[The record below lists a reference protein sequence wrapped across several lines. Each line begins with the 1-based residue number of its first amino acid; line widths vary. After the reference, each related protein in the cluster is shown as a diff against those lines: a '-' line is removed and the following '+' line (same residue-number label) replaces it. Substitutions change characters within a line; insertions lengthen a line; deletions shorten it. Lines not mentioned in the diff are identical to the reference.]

1 MPKIASQHA
10 NDPWRP
16 LLEWPEDALVQ
27 WGGHGIVLAGK
38 DSYKTA
44 FFEVFPKD
52 GSAGFI
58 RGEGEGL
65 EAAEADAHKTW
76 VRQSGCNATGG
87 HRWTRARRQK
97 GGGIQTYTNGGCFC
111 LKCGSFQTV
120 MPPIVELG
128 AWRKPLSVMEI
139 DAIAMGHCRPTE
151 RDDAKSRE
159 YSRKLGL
166 RARRSGIRMPP
177 VTSPVQG
184 RRAFEQDPYELACQR
199 AVAEFYIDHRERFD
213 TQSTDEGIIGFF
225 DGMALRH
232 LKRIAE
238 DYLEE
243 QGAEVEGQ
251 A

>member
-1 MPKIASQHA
+1 MPIIASQHTNA
-10 NDPWRP
+10 PWRP
-16 LLEWPEDALVQ
+16 LLEWPEDAFVQ
-27 WGGHGIVLAGK
+27 WGGRGIVLAGN
-38 DSYKTA
+38 DSYQTA

-76 VRQSGCNATGG
+76 VRQSGCHATGG
-87 HRWTRARRQK
+87 HRWTRAMRKK
-97 GGGIQTYTNGGCFC
+97 GGGAQTYTNGGCFC

-139 DAIAMGHCRPTE
+139 DGIAMGFCRPTE
-151 RDDAKSRE
+151 RGYTRSRE

-166 RARRSGIRMPP
+166 RARMSGIHLPP
-177 VTSPVQG
+177 VTPKPDG
-184 RRAFEQDPYELACQR
+184 LRIFEQDAYELACQR
-199 AVAEFYIDHRERFD
+199 AVGEFYIANRERLENQTPD
-213 TQSTDEGIIGFF
+213 GSVIGFF

-232 LKRIAE
+232 LKCIAE
-238 DYLEE
+238 DMLEE
-243 QGAEVEGQ
+243 PGASS
-251 A
+251 